1 MRCYSPSISHSIN
14 FIHLF
19 MKRYTFIFFAVI
31 TLATSCEKALLAP
44 DTSAT
49 AVNTFEYLWH
59 KVDEQYSMFDV
70 KGVDWGMV
78 YDTLRPQVHN
88 GMSSDSLF
96 AVCAAMLN
104 TLHDGHVNLYSS
116 YDVSRSDSIYYQFY
130 TRSSIDIDVVV
141 LNYLGINYHSA
152 GGLAYNAL
160 CDGQVIYIRYG
171 SFSSSFS
178 LGQLRHVVES
188 YPDAKGMIIDIRGNG
203 GGSLANVD
211 RWLQLMPSH
220 GQVIYR
226 SQLKSG
232 PGHDDFAPLQET
244 FAPVV
249 DPAKAFN
256 KPVYV
261 LIDRGCFSAAS
272 IFSITTQAYD
282 NMALLGDTT
291 AGGLGLPSS
300 GVLPNGWRYRFPV
313 NRTLALDDCN
323 YENGVPPDIP
333 VRFNAEAA
341 RLLGR
346 DNIID
351 TACALIVQ

>member
-256 KPVYV
+256 KPAYSPSP
-261 LIDRGCFSAAS
+261 LRPTTIWRSSATPPPVDSACPVPAS
-272 IFSITTQAYD
+272 CPTAGATASLSTARWP
-282 NMALLGDTT
+282 LTT
-291 AGGLGLPSS
+291 ATTRMVSRPTSPSAS
-300 GVLPNGWRYRFPV
+300 MPKPHASLAAT
-313 NRTLALDDCN
+313 TLSIQH
-323 YENGVPPDIP
+323 VH
-333 VRFNAEAA
+333 
-341 RLLGR
+341 
-346 DNIID
+346 
-351 TACALIVQ
+351 